1 MLQAIKMK
9 KKISTAFL
17 LLITILVM
25 DACRNHTSA
34 PDTAIMVKKGMVP
47 IDGSTFKT
55 DNGWGYTI
63 TVNNKLFIKQTEIP
77 AIEGNKGFVTEE
89 DAAKVA
95 QLVINKIA
103 KNESPAVK
111 KKELQEL
118 GIIK

>member
-1 MLQAIKMK
+1 MG
-9 KKISTAFL
+9 S
-17 LLITILVM
+17 
-25 DACRNHTSA
+25 CRNHSST
-34 PDTAIMVKKGMVP
+34 PDAATKVKKDKVP
-47 IDGSTFKT
+47 IEGSTFKT

-77 AIEGNKGFVTEE
+77 AIEGNKGFTTEE

-95 QLVINKIA
+95 QLVINKIE

-111 KKELQEL
+111 KEELEKL

>member
-1 MLQAIKMK
+1 MLQAIKMT
-9 KKISTAFL
+9 KKISTTFFL
-17 LLITILVM
+17 VITTLLVM
-25 DACRNHTSA
+25 SACKSHTSA
-34 PDTAIMVKKGMVP
+34 PDTTIMIKGKVP

-77 AIEGNKGFVTEE
+77 AIEGNKVFTTEE

>member
-1 MLQAIKMK
+1 MG
-9 KKISTAFL
+9 
-17 LLITILVM
+17 
-25 DACRNHTSA
+25 ACRSHTSA
-34 PDTAIMVKKGMVP
+34 PDAAAMAKKGMIP
-47 IDGSTFKT
+47 IDGNTFKT

-77 AIEGNKGFVTEE
+77 AIEGNKGFATEE

-111 KKELQEL
+111 KEELQKL